1 MFLLWEEEKKEEEK
15 KEEERKRR
23 RRKRRRRRGAGVCA
37 EEEVSSLTA
46 PPPQIWLKMS
56 VDSENSSV
64 LTSCLFQTADEKDE
78 SVLEMLSYSKFS
90 DLETWL
96 CTPSSLL
103 LPRALDS
110 AFTSSSSSS
119 TSSSSHAS
127 NHSSPCSSSPASN
140 SRRSTV
146 SDPGDDDRL
155 SEIESPVFSSSLA
168 MDTPFLS
175 TPLLSS
181 TPAAAALSSGTSAGD
196 SASQGGVSLRK
207 RRRLAASPGGL
218 HWNSAGSVQREF
230 WSPDPSPGSGGVA
243 AAAGGGGGGGGGARR
258 LHLAEVG
265 RASPACGS
273 ERAALRKTVSVDD
286 RLLQPAVGEQR
297 RVRLLSRLERGR
309 KKLRNVHTLGNTGG
323 FDSRRKSDTKIS
335 RWRWNQRAAGDAL
348 IRDLRPRTS
357 LSLD

>member
-1 MFLLWEEEKKEEEK
+1 
-15 KEEERKRR
+15 
-23 RRKRRRRRGAGVCA
+23 
-37 EEEVSSLTA
+37 
-46 PPPQIWLKMS
+46 MS

-218 HWNSAGSVQREF
+218 HWNSAGHLMSLEVRCSVNSGHLIRLL
-230 WSPDPSPGSGGVA
+230 GRGGVQQQQEEEEEEEQGASTWLKWAGRHRRA
-243 AAAGGGGGGGGGARR
+243 AAT
-258 LHLAEVG
+258 
-265 RASPACGS
+265 
-273 ERAALRKTVSVDD
+273 RAALRKTVSVDD

-309 KKLRNVHTLGNTGG
+309 KKLRNVH
-323 FDSRRKSDTKIS
+323 
-335 RWRWNQRAAGDAL
+335 
-348 IRDLRPRTS
+348 
-357 LSLD
+357 